1 MDIKQYARIVW
12 RWLWLIVACAL
23 VSGAVAYFV
32 NANRVPNYASATTLL
47 VNAPRVALYSQYSD
61 ADLRTT
67 ERLLGTYA
75 ELLVSRPVLQEVV
88 TNLGL
93 PYGPATLKQQTSVI
107 VTPNTLLIELKVQ
120 NGDPELAAQVA
131 NEIVRVLNIR
141 EQQLL
146 GNQIVT
152 TFRGDALKI
161 IEPALP
167 RRTPVG
173 MPLQQAVLL
182 SALVAA
188 LVGLGIALLIE
199 HLDDSVKGPQAIAE
213 ATGLPTLGAIARI
226 RGSDPA
232 RRLVTLADPTS
243 PTAETFR
250 MFLAHLSFVEA
261 ERSIKSILVSSP
273 VPGEGKSTNVANLGV
288 ALAQSGRRVVV
299 VDMDLRRPTLHRF
312 FKRTNQRGVTTA
324 LQRPAGE
331 GLSDGNHVVSTGV
344 ENLSLMPSGPAMAN
358 PARLFGTAEFLALL
372 QQLQTEY
379 DIVLID
385 TPAALAVVDASL
397 LARLADAT
405 IMVTRAGS
413 TSVDQLRR
421 AAELLSRS
429 GTLMLGVLINRAP
442 GGALGYYADEMGQ
455 GRTLWQRLMGRR
467 SIVSAHKK

>member
-1 MDIKQYARIVW
+1 MEIKQYARIVW
-12 RWLWLIVACAL
+12 RWLWLIAACAL
-23 VSGAVAYFV
+23 VAGAAAYVV
-32 NANRVPNYASATTLL
+32 NVGRTPVYASATTLL

-75 ELLVSRPVLQEVV
+75 ELLVSRPVMQEVV
-88 TNLGL
+88 SNLSL
-93 PYGPATLKQQTSVI
+93 PVGPATLKQHTSVT
-107 VTPNTLLIELKVQ
+107 VTPNTLLIEVEVRDS
-120 NGDPELAAQVA
+120 DPQRAADIA
-131 NEIVRVLNIR
+131 NEIVRVLNAS

-152 TFRGDALKI
+152 TFRGDALKV
-161 IEPALP
+161 IEFAMP
-167 RRTPVG
+167 RSMPVG

-199 HLDDSVKGPQAIAE
+199 HLDDSVRGPQAIAE

-226 RGSDPA
+226 RSADPA
-232 RRLVTLADPTS
+232 RRLVTLVDPSS

-261 ERSIKSILVSSP
+261 ERPIKSILVSSP

-324 LQRPAGE
+324 LKRPAGE
-331 GLSDGNHVVSTGV
+331 GLAEGSHLVSTSV
-344 ENLSLMPSGPAMAN
+344 ENLMLMPSGPVMAN
-358 PARLFGTAEFLALL
+358 PARLFGAPELLALL
-372 QQLQTEY
+372 QELQAEF
-379 DIVLID
+379 DLILLD
-385 TPAALAVVDASL
+385 SPAALAVVDASL

-405 IMVTRAGS
+405 IIVTRAGS
-413 TSVDQLRR
+413 TSTEQLRR
-421 AAELLSRS
+421 AAELLARS
-429 GTLMLGVLINRAP
+429 GTQMLGVLISRAP
-442 GGALGYYADEMGQ
+442 GGALGYYSDDAGQ
-455 GRTLWQRLMGRR
+455 GRSLWQRLFGR
-467 SIVSAHKK
+467 SDVASAPKE